1 MRVGYT
7 AIGGSGERV
16 QRTLVV
22 PVTDAGTRW
31 PEASGA
37 FKFSATVAGLGL
49 ALGDTPVASV
59 RPGAGGSIAVHPIY
73 TEHLNSPRVIK
84 GCRCPISGAANR
96 QMPIGSMRSL
106 RAAVT

>member
-49 ALGDTPVASV
+49 ALGETPVASEKLEAVV
-59 RPGAGGSIAVHPIY
+59 RWAESVARDRTARDAGGYREEFLALAR
-73 TEHLNSPRVIK
+73 EARDL
-84 GCRCPISGAANR
+84 A
-96 QMPIGSMRSL
+96 RSEY
-106 RAAVT
+106 RR